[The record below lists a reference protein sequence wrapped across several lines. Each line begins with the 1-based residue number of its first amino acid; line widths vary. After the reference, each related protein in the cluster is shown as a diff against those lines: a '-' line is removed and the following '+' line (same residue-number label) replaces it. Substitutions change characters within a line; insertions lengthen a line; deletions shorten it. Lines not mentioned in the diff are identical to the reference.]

1 MLDFLELQGPL
12 PGLPDTL
19 PDHVTAALPHS
30 ARAFDA
36 LTGGQVPEWR
46 AGVAIPALD
55 LLVVPIGEG
64 RALLSPEGRRVL
76 RHEWAHLGLH
86 QYLGNARAPRWFDEG
101 YAQYASGGWDAT
113 EAWRLRILLALGRTP
128 PLDSLT
134 LTWPRDRASA
144 EAAYLLAASAVDYLL
159 RGGGERGLAIF
170 LRRWRDDGSFDTG
183 FRRTFGVT
191 TGQFEEDWRGWVK
204 SRYGWLFVLTR
215 SAVFWMLLALVLLL
229 MARSP
234 ADQEPGAA
242 GAPEGGRG
250 TGPSRLL
257 GGGGVPER
265 NRDPSPGGRRPT
277 MNERILDRRRR
288 YRRPG
293 GLPDPPRPRRL
304 RGGDGRERG
313 AGAGAR
319 RRPSTP
325 SSIVTDVRM
334 DGMSGLEL
342 LERLHEDMT
351 DVDVVVMTG
360 HEDMETAVTAMKA
373 GAFDFLV
380 KPVDPKALQA
390 LAERCFRERAL
401 ARSMRWRRRTRKRR
415 RPRERRRRV
424 PAVEVRS
431 WGRTPA

>member
-1 MLDFLELQGPL
+1 MRDSLSGAALRAAVSIVLLLGAAAARPLDAQVPARIPRVLDGERYRETSGARVRVLHAPGDTAAALRVLDFLELQGPL

-64 RALLSPEGRRVL
+64 RSLLSPEGRRVL

-159 RGGGERGLAIF
+159 RGGGERVLAIF
-170 LRRWRDDGSFDTG
+170 LRRWRDDGSFDIG

-204 SRYGWLFVLTR
+204 SRYGWFFVLTR

-229 MARSP
+229 MAR
-234 ADQEPGAA
+234 
-242 GAPEGGRG
+242 GRQ
-250 TGPSRLL
+250 T
-257 GGGGVPER
+257 R
-265 NRDPSPGGRRPT
+265 NRERLARMRAGEAPDHPAFWEKEESR
-277 MNERILDRRRR
+277 NETET
-288 YRRPG
+288 
-293 GLPDPPRPRRL
+293 PPR
-304 RGGDGRERG
+304 G
-313 AGAGAR
+313 
-319 RRPSTP
+319 
-325 SSIVTDVRM
+325 
-334 DGMSGLEL
+334 
-342 LERLHEDMT
+342 
-351 DVDVVVMTG
+351 
-360 HEDMETAVTAMKA
+360 
-373 GAFDFLV
+373 
-380 KPVDPKALQA
+380 
-390 LAERCFRERAL
+390 
-401 ARSMRWRRRTRKRR
+401 
-415 RPRERRRRV
+415 
-424 PAVEVRS
+424 VE
-431 WGRTPA
+431 GPP